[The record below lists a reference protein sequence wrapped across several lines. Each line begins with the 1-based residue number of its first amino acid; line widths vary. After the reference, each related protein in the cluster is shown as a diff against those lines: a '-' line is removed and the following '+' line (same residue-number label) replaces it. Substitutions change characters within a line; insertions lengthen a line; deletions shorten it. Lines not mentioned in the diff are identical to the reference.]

1 MVSRRHILFCLFLLV
16 MCGFV
21 HAQVRFA
28 RTTLDL
34 GTIPEDTVR
43 LPRCEFS
50 FVNEGDTVVALS
62 RVSTSCGCL
71 RASYGKRP
79 VQPGQTGYV
88 TVTFDPAGRPGK
100 FLRKVSVYFA
110 GQVRPYV
117 LQIKGTVAPAR
128 RSGQQFPSYPFRR

>member
-1 MVSRRHILFCLFLLV
+1 

-62 RVSTSCGCL
+62 RVSTSCG
-71 RASYGKRP
+71 
-79 VQPGQTGYV
+79 QTGYV
-88 TVTFDPAGRPGK
+88 IVTFDPAGRPGK

>member
-1 MVSRRHILFCLFLLV
+1 MVSRLHILFCLFLLV

-34 GTIPEDTVR
+34 
-43 LPRCEFS
+43 
-50 FVNEGDTVVALS
+50 
-62 RVSTSCGCL
+62 CL

-88 TVTFDPAGRPGK
+88 IVTFDPAGRPGK

>member
-1 MVSRRHILFCLFLLV
+1 

-88 TVTFDPAGRPGK
+88 IVTFDPAGRPGK
-100 FLRKVSVYFA
+100 FLRKV
-110 GQVRPYV
+110 
-117 LQIKGTVAPAR
+117 
-128 RSGQQFPSYPFRR
+128 